1 MIIHVLLDE
10 IGERE
15 AEGGTDLDS
24 FNNNCRDIGLRI
36 VKSQY
41 YMNWRKF
48 NLAYFLINVISIK
61 NYRYSL
67 ILFLGE
73 TSLSLYRLY
82 NILEEKKERKGMN
95 QHLSSSVKTYQKNRE
110 RYLIHK

>member
-15 AEGGTDLDS
+15 TEGGTDLDS

-48 NLAYFLINVISIK
+48 NFT
-61 NYRYSL
+61 RG
-67 ILFLGE
+67 LFLDKCNIDQE
-73 TSLSLYRLY
+73 LSIQFDFIFGRDEFIVVLIRK
-82 NILEEKKERKGMN
+82 IEKD
-95 QHLSSSVKTYQKNRE
+95 T
-110 RYLIHK
+110 

>member
-48 NLAYFLINVISIK
+48 NFT
-61 NYRYSL
+61 RG
-67 ILFLGE
+67 LFLDKCNIDQELSIQFDFIFGRGE
-73 TSLSLYRLY
+73 FILLYLS
-82 NILEEKKERKGMN
+82 EK
-95 QHLSSSVKTYQKNRE
+95 
-110 RYLIHK
+110 